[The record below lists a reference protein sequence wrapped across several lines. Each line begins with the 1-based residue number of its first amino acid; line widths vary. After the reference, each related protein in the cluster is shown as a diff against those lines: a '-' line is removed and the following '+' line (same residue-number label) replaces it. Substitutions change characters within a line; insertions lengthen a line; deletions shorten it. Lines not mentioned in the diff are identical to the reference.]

1 MRVLIAEDEKEIAQG
16 LKFLLEKQKFAVDI
30 VHDGVDAIDFFE
42 STHYDVV
49 VLDIMMPRKDGLAVL
64 REIRK
69 GPANPDVPILMLT
82 AKAEL
87 EDRVAGLEA
96 GADDYLPK
104 PFATAEFLAR
114 VKALSRRNSGFT
126 GNNIE
131 FGGTTLNCDK
141 YELSCSGKSLL
152 LNNKEYQMAEL
163 FFRNPHIVFSTDK
176 LMERIWGLDS
186 EAEIAVVWTYIG
198 FVRKKLKEI
207 GSGVEIK
214 TVRGAGYL
222 LEEIK

>member
-30 VHDGVDAIDFFE
+30 VHDGVDAIDYFE

-49 VLDIMMPRKDGLAVL
+49 VLDIMMPRKDGLSVL

-69 GPANPDVPILMLT
+69 GGVNPDVPILMLT

-104 PFATAEFLAR
+104 PFATAEFIAR
-114 VKALSRRNSGFT
+114 VKALSR
-126 GNNIE
+126 
-131 FGGTTLNCDK
+131 
-141 YELSCSGKSLL
+141 
-152 LNNKEYQMAEL
+152 
-163 FFRNPHIVFSTDK
+163 
-176 LMERIWGLDS
+176 
-186 EAEIAVVWTYIG
+186 
-198 FVRKKLKEI
+198 
-207 GSGVEIK
+207 
-214 TVRGAGYL
+214 
-222 LEEIK
+222 